1 MHRKP
6 LLDQWRAQLIGTLDL
21 EAKQLGQLGGGRNR
35 PAGVVDLA
43 MIQSLA
49 RLAPAD
55 LVALFGRYGLVVVD
69 ECHHVPAFSFESC
82 LRHAPVRHVLGLTAT
97 PYRRDGLQDIITMQC
112 GPIRHRIAS
121 RDRDAE
127 LGARRL
133 ALELRVRPTKF
144 HIAADPDGAEGPPI
158 QAVFRALV
166 DDEQRTALVCDDV
179 LAALAQGRRC
189 LVLSQW
195 KQHVHRLAQRLQ
207 DAGAQPIVLEGGLA
221 KKARDRLLAAVQA
234 TPPDQDLVVVATG
247 QYLGEGFDCPQLD
260 TLFLAFP
267 MAFKGKL
274 VQYTGRLLRPHPG
287 KRRVTVYDYAD
298 SAVAVLHSMHTKRL
312 TTYRTLGFAELPT
325 DPLT

>member
-1 MHRKP
+1 MAAVSRLVLVHRKP

-133 ALELRVRPTKF
+133 ALERVLPS
-144 HIAADPDGAEGPPI
+144 
-158 QAVFRALV
+158 
-166 DDEQRTALVCDDV
+166 
-179 LAALAQGRRC
+179 RRC
-189 LVLSQW
+189 SVPWSTTSSGPRW
-195 KQHVHRLAQRLQ
+195 SATTCSPRSPR
-207 DAGAQPIVLEGGLA
+207 DA
-221 KKARDRLLAAVQA
+221 AAW
-234 TPPDQDLVVVATG
+234 
-247 QYLGEGFDCPQLD
+247 
-260 TLFLAFP
+260 
-267 MAFKGKL
+267 
-274 VQYTGRLLRPHPG
+274 
-287 KRRVTVYDYAD
+287 
-298 SAVAVLHSMHTKRL
+298 S
-312 TTYRTLGFAELPT
+312 
-325 DPLT
+325 